1 MLNFIRDPTTCLA
14 IDFSEVD
21 EFGTPDVMEL
31 FTNSFAIRPDEDEYQ
46 YLQRVCTLFL
56 RSLINDNK
64 VKCICRVIH
73 LIRMYFFFL
82 HLCCF
87 TCLILIGKTVS
98 NACSI

>member
-46 YLQRVCTLFL
+46 YLQRVCTLF
-56 RSLINDNK
+56 
-64 VKCICRVIH
+64 
-73 LIRMYFFFL
+73 
-82 HLCCF
+82 
-87 TCLILIGKTVS
+87 
-98 NACSI
+98 